1 MQKPNTFLWFV
12 PMTYLALTSLGC
24 TKSDS
29 LGAAGNYDSGVA
41 GGAGSGGATGIGGA
55 TVLPVGGNSLI
66 GTGGATALPVGGNS
80 LIATGGAT
88 APPEGGHSLI
98 ANGGATATG
107 GAGVGGAAASCPVPT
122 TSSGP
127 LSTTFRFRNS
137 GSAPVFLH
145 TECGM
150 LSYQVS
156 SCTSGYTD
164 QVAVPVFCPPCLCGV
179 GCVTCGMCAPDIGV
193 QAAPGT
199 TTQVAWD
206 ASLLVQQP
214 GGDCSTKVGLPAG
227 LYRVSIPTYAT
238 QADAT
243 AQSNPLRILTTDFS
257 LSATTTVV
265 DIINNATVPDG
276 GTASSS
282 WLLDMLPADNEVD
295 TWVHAGDPQLITDQT
310 GLYNRID
317 GAAPKYIDRGWVGS
331 VYANYS
337 QGARTIQVAIHDMGS
352 AANAQAIYNYAL
364 PASREDFFALADAA
378 FDTGLP
384 DAYAAYHYV
393 DRFYIEINIDEKS
406 DSAMTT
412 IAIFIDHIRGR
423 ILSRTCVNQVWTGGA
438 NDCPYGLPLPCA
450 PCIACDPLPSGSSGG
465 CPAPDIT
472 IADWHGGGVDLS
484 LRYPVGCVVTLPT
497 EYAGPCDCIADLP
510 DITAPFWS
518 CPL

>member
-1 MQKPNTFLWFV
+1 
-12 PMTYLALTSLGC
+12 
-24 TKSDS
+24 
-29 LGAAGNYDSGVA
+29 
-41 GGAGSGGATGIGGA
+41 
-55 TVLPVGGNSLI
+55 
-66 GTGGATALPVGGNS
+66 
-80 LIATGGAT
+80 
-88 APPEGGHSLI
+88 
-98 ANGGATATG
+98 
-107 GAGVGGAAASCPVPT
+107 
-122 TSSGP
+122 
-127 LSTTFRFRNS
+127 
-137 GSAPVFLH
+137 
-145 TECGM
+145 
-150 LSYQVS
+150 
-156 SCTSGYTD
+156 
-164 QVAVPVFCPPCLCGV
+164 
-179 GCVTCGMCAPDIGV
+179 MCAPDIGV

-412 IAIFIDHIRGR
+412 IAIFIERIRRR
-423 ILSRTCVNQVWTGGA
+423 ILSLTCVNQVWTGGA
-438 NDCPYGLPLPCA
+438 NDCPSGLPLPCA
-450 PCIACDPLPSGSSGG
+450 PCIACDPLPSGSSEG
-465 CPAPDIT
+465 CPAPDIS
-472 IADWHGGGVDLS
+472 IHNWHGGGVDLS

-497 EYAGPCDCIADLP
+497 ENPAYPGGPQPCGCDADELS
-510 DITAPFWS
+510 WL